1 MSVIDSTDLP
11 KLAVPFRP
19 EGRLS
24 LRQLLRLVRENALA
38 THSAEDFDQD
48 IIAQRL
54 LWRRTFFVNE
64 PGAIRHV
71 LLDNAA
77 NYRKSE
83 LSRRLLEPG
92 LGRGLL
98 TSEGETWRRHRR
110 IMAPAFD
117 PRSIGG
123 YTPIMTE
130 VTQTLLE
137 KWDALPEP
145 RERDV
150 AAEMMHLTLHII
162 SRAMFSSDSD
172 EIVDA
177 VESGV
182 NAYQTTVRP
191 GLLDLLQLPE
201 WITRLISPIRTEGL
215 FDEFD
220 QKVDRLLAER
230 GRHPD
235 AEPQE
240 EPKDLLARLIAARD
254 AETGGGMTA
263 QEVRDQVVTIFM
275 AGHETTSQALSWSWY
290 LLSQHPQAERKLHEE
305 LATVLD
311 GRLPRYDDLANLR
324 YARMVVEESMRLY
337 PPAHTIAREPIA
349 ADEIL
354 GRRIPAGAAVLISP
368 WLLHRKTS
376 LWEHPE
382 RFDPERF
389 APEKAAARPRFAYIP
404 FGAGP
409 RICIGAAFAMTEA
422 ILILATIAQRYRLHL
437 QPGHP
442 VEPQG
447 LITLRPR
454 YGLKMRLEKRQVAGA
469 AA

>member
-11 KLAVPFRP
+11 VLAVPRRP

-24 LRQLLRLVRENALA
+24 LRQFLRLIRENALA
-38 THSAEDFDQD
+38 THSPEDFNED

-54 LWRRTFFVNE
+54 LWRRTFIVNE

-117 PRSIGG
+117 PRSVAG
-123 YTPIMTE
+123 YAPIMTE
-130 VTQTLLE
+130 VTRALLA

-145 RERDV
+145 RELDV
-150 AAEMMHLTLHII
+150 AAAMMHATLHII

-172 EIVDA
+172 EIVDV

-182 NAYQTTVRP
+182 NQYQTMVRP
-191 GLLDLLQLPE
+191 RLLDLLNIPE
-201 WITRLISPIRTEGL
+201 WITRLIAPVPTEGI

-220 QKVDRLLAER
+220 QKVDRLLTER
-230 GRHPD
+230 GREPD
-235 AEPQE
+235 A

-275 AGHETTSQALSWSWY
+275 AGHETTSQALSWTWY
-290 LLSQHPQAERKLHEE
+290 LLSQHPAAEAKLYDE
-305 LATVLD
+305 LTAVLG
-311 GRLPRYDDLANLR
+311 GRTPRYDDLANLR
-324 YARMVVEESMRLY
+324 YTRMVIEESMRLY
-337 PPAHTIAREPIA
+337 PPAHTLAREPIA

-354 GRRIPAGAAVLISP
+354 GHRVPAGAAILIVP
-368 WLLHRKTS
+368 WLLHRKPS
-376 LWEHPE
+376 LWENPD

-389 APEKAAARPRFAYIP
+389 APERASARPRFTYIP

-409 RICIGAAFAMTEA
+409 RICIGAAFAMAEA
-422 ILILATIAQRYRLHL
+422 MLILATIAQRYRLHL
-437 QPGHP
+437 KPGHP

-454 YGLKMRLEKRQVAGA
+454 YGLRMTLERRQDLRNA
-469 AA
+469 A